1 MPILNNTVLYTL
13 NLCISF
19 DLMFSVLTPVKLK
32 KKINQKDF
40 FLIKK
45 RNPFTFRKTLFI
57 QSLNINES

>member
-32 KKINQKDF
+32 KKKTKRF